1 MQKLRVCV
9 TYTCQRP
16 SQNDAVRVR
25 AECVSFFF
33 FSPPLQAR
41 FPIFRN
47 RARIARNVLLQ
58 VRVRRSVLYNFA
70 RGEALPAKSLE
81 SDIREKGVTA
91 LGSSAYNWAK
101 SRARDATA
109 ERIPSITVGTLVVVR
124 ARIHLKIDKLKS
136 KKAIRVF
143 PLLNFF
149 SGSSPFK
156 SQATM
161 ISLRGM
167 TEPRAR

>member
-1 MQKLRVCV
+1 MGVSWNDYILSKSCILLKEISKASFFIASRTLRGVKLQ
-9 TYTCQRP
+9 CQFWR
-16 SQNDAVRVR
+16 AIVKITRVR
-25 AECVSFFF
+25 YIYVSTTIAKWRRARASGVRLLLF

-58 VRVRRSVLYNFA
+58 VRVRRSVLYNFV

-101 SRARDATA
+101 SRARRYSWAYTFD
-109 ERIPSITVGTLVVVR
+109 
-124 ARIHLKIDKLKS
+124 
-136 KKAIRVF
+136 
-143 PLLNFF
+143 
-149 SGSSPFK
+149 
-156 SQATM
+156 
-161 ISLRGM
+161 
-167 TEPRAR
+167 